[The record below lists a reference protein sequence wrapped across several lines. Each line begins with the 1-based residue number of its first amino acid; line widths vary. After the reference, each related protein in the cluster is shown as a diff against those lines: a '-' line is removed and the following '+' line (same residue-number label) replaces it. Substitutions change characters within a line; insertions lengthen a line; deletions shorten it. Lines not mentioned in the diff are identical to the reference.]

1 MWIIQSTDNVYVRL
15 NSYKKEYKKMIEWII
30 KYLSNPFMINKKK
43 ENINKLDIDNMDIK
57 PETIDNPKTNDS
69 NEPNVNLNNGH
80 KTTSHLVTSTK
91 TAKPKNQ
98 DYCKKYEGK
107 YISAVAIAD
116 GLGSSIDA
124 HEASKIVVE
133 NFLKNIKESDI
144 KGTESI
150 KLDAEDIIE
159 FWQKN
164 AIKLNE
170 FYKLHEEKYENEQN
184 VLQTT
189 LITVVELDDRYLI
202 SYTGNGS
209 ILYIRGDFWSFWNKR
224 WPWCI
229 SDLMTGHSII
239 GENGREVLYGY
250 LGPNREDSSDLK
262 ILNINKDKRFGDIL
276 VLTTDGICSSDQNK
290 VGREDSTNKLWA
302 EINPH
307 IEKLINEYF
316 VDYFKKVIDGEN
328 EGEEILEKTIEKFLD
343 EETFEDDATVG
354 IIMSKKAIEY
364 YLHSNKK

>member
-1 MWIIQSTDNVYVRL
+1 MFQGMT
-15 NSYKKEYKKMIEWII
+15 
-30 KYLSNPFMINKKK
+30 KYLSNHFLMNNKK
-43 ENINKLDIDNMDIK
+43 ENRNKPEIDIMDIK
-57 PETIDNPKTNDS
+57 PETVDNPKENDG
-69 NEPNVNLNNGH
+69 NKPNANLNNGH
-80 KTTSHLVTSTK
+80 KTTSLLVTSTK
-91 TAKPKNQ
+91 TTKPKNQ
-98 DYCKKYEGK
+98 DYCDKYDGK

-133 NFLKNIKESDI
+133 NFLKNIEESDI
-144 KGTESI
+144 KGTELI
-150 KLDAEDIIE
+150 KLDTKDITE
-159 FWQKN
+159 FWQK
-164 AIKLNE
+164 IVTKLTD
-170 FYKLHEEKYENEQN
+170 FYKEHEEQYKDKQN
-184 VLQTT
+184 ILQTT

-250 LGPNREDSSDLK
+250 LGPDRKDTSDIK

-276 VLTTDGICSSDQNK
+276 ILTTDGISSSDQNK
-290 VGREDSTNKLWA
+290 VGREDCTDKLWA

-307 IEKLINEYF
+307 IEKLINKYF
-316 VDYFKKVIDGEN
+316 MDYFKNVIDEEN
-328 EGEEILEKTIEKFLD
+328 DREEMLKKMIVKFLE
-343 EETFEDDATVG
+343 EETFEDDATIG
-354 IIMSKKAIEY
+354 IIMSRKAIEY
-364 YLHSNKK
+364 YLKNNKKVEDNRLKI